1 MYKINF
7 KILTLVGSLS
17 FLSYF
22 IRIISLPIFSRL
34 LQPEDYG
41 YFAIGLI
48 IFEIVSNL
56 SAVGL
61 HHLIIQKKKINRN
74 FLNNVFLISSLFN
87 LILILTGLI
96 LMKLLISEKNIFIY
110 FSLFLLISYI
120 GMINSYFESISL
132 RYKNNPL
139 VSKSKIFSVL
149 FSILIGLVFAYC
161 GFEKW
166 SLIIMLFCDQFIYF
180 LIFLRKYLSNIQ
192 NPFLSKLNFNIL
204 DESKFFFFNQ
214 PLTLANK
221 YVDQF
226 VIFYFINITSLGLYS
241 RARVVNKVIENLIN
255 TISKQILFR
264 EFSLIRNNK
273 KKTIDYFTINS
284 LIFGII
290 NSTICAIVLTYSNP
304 LVSII
309 LGNKW
314 IDSARLLE
322 LIVFTLFLKSQW
334 RIFNT
339 ILQSLNK
346 LKIVNLIQILQLTI
360 VIISFFL
367 FGVNSVEMIIWIL
380 IFAQSISLILI
391 YLVSSH
397 YYEKLHK
404 AFFVVLL
411 INISS
416 FIFIYITLNYLN
428 ISLI

>member
-1 MYKINF
+1 MNF
-7 KILTLVGSLS
+7 KILTFVGSLS
-17 FLSYF
+17 LLSYF
-22 IRIISLPIFSRL
+22 MRIISLPIFSRL

-61 HHLIIQKKKINRN
+61 HHLIIQRKKINRN

-87 LILILTGLI
+87 LILILIGLI
-96 LMKLLISEKNIFIY
+96 LMKLLISEKNIFLYLSI
-110 FSLFLLISYI
+110 FLLISYI

-139 VSKSKIFSVL
+139 VSKSKVFSVIFSI
-149 FSILIGLVFAYC
+149 FIGLIFAFY

-166 SLIIMLFCDQFIYF
+166 SLIIMLFCDQLIYF
-180 LIFLRKYLSNIQ
+180 LLLLRKYLSNIQ
-192 NPFLSKLNFNIL
+192 NPFLSKLNVNIL

-221 YVDQF
+221 YIDQF
-226 VIFYFINITSLGLYS
+226 LIFYFINITSLGIYS
-241 RARVVNKVIENLIN
+241 RARVINKVVENLIN

-264 EFSLIRNNK
+264 EFSLIRNNE
-273 KKTIDYFTINS
+273 KKTINYFIFNS

-290 NSTICAIVLTYSNP
+290 NSIICAIVLTYSNT

-360 VIISFFL
+360 VIISFLFL
-367 FGVNSVEMIIWIL
+367 GVKSVETIIWIL
-380 IFAQSISLILI
+380 ISAQSISLLLI
-391 YLVSSH
+391 YLVSSY

-404 AFFVVLL
+404 AFLIVVLT
-411 INISS
+411 NIST
-416 FIFIYITLNYLN
+416 FIFIYIILKQLN
-428 ISLI
+428 ISLT

>member
-1 MYKINF
+1 MNF
-7 KILTLVGSLS
+7 KILTFVGSLS
-17 FLSYF
+17 LLSYLM
-22 IRIISLPIFSRL
+22 RIISLPIFSRL

-48 IFEIVSNL
+48 IFEIASNL

-61 HHLIIQKKKINRN
+61 HHLIIQRKKINRN

-87 LILILTGLI
+87 LILILIGLI
-96 LMKLLISEKNIFIY
+96 LMKLLISEKNIFLYLSI
-110 FSLFLLISYI
+110 FLLISYI

-139 VSKSKIFSVL
+139 VSKSKVFSVIFSI
-149 FSILIGLVFAYC
+149 FIGLIFAFY

-166 SLIIMLFCDQFIYF
+166 SLIIMLFCEQLIYF
-180 LIFLRKYLSNIQ
+180 LLLLRKYLSNIQ
-192 NPFLSKLNFNIL
+192 NPFLSKLNVNIL

-221 YVDQF
+221 YIDQF
-226 VIFYFINITSLGLYS
+226 LIFYFINITSLGIYS
-241 RARVVNKVIENLIN
+241 RARVINKVVENLIN

-264 EFSLIRNNK
+264 EFSLIRNNE
-273 KKTIDYFTINS
+273 KKTINYFIFNS

-290 NSTICAIVLTYSNP
+290 NSIICAIVLTYSNT

-346 LKIVNLIQILQLTI
+346 LKMVNLIQILQLTI
-360 VIISFFL
+360 VIISFLFL
-367 FGVNSVEMIIWIL
+367 GVKSVETIIWIL
-380 IFAQSISLILI
+380 ISAQSISLLLI
-391 YLVSSH
+391 YLVSSY

-404 AFFVVLL
+404 AFLIVVLT
-411 INISS
+411 NIST
-416 FIFIYITLNYLN
+416 FIFIYIILKQLN
-428 ISLI
+428 ISLT

>member
-1 MYKINF
+1 MNF
-7 KILTLVGSLS
+7 KILTFVGSLS
-17 FLSYF
+17 LLSYLM
-22 IRIISLPIFSRL
+22 RIISLPIFSRL

-48 IFEIVSNL
+48 IFEIASNL

-61 HHLIIQKKKINRN
+61 HHLIIQRKKINRN

-87 LILILTGLI
+87 LILILIGLI
-96 LMKLLISEKNIFIY
+96 LMKLLISEKNIFLYLSI
-110 FSLFLLISYI
+110 FLLISYI

-139 VSKSKIFSVL
+139 VSKSKVFSVIFSI
-149 FSILIGLVFAYC
+149 FIGLIFAFY

-166 SLIIMLFCDQFIYF
+166 SLIIMLFCEQLIYF
-180 LIFLRKYLSNIQ
+180 LLLLRKYLSNIK
-192 NPFLSKLNFNIL
+192 NPFLSKLNVNIL

-221 YVDQF
+221 YIDQF
-226 VIFYFINITSLGLYS
+226 LIFYFINITSLGIYS
-241 RARVVNKVIENLIN
+241 RARVINKVVENLIN

-264 EFSLIRNNK
+264 EFSLIRNNE
-273 KKTIDYFTINS
+273 KKTINYFIFNS

-290 NSTICAIVLTYSNP
+290 NSIICAIVLTYSNT

-346 LKIVNLIQILQLTI
+346 LKMVNLIQILQLTI
-360 VIISFFL
+360 VIISFLFL
-367 FGVNSVEMIIWIL
+367 GVKSVETIIWIL
-380 IFAQSISLILI
+380 ISAQSISLLLI
-391 YLVSSH
+391 YLVSSY

-404 AFFVVLL
+404 AFLIVVLT
-411 INISS
+411 NIST
-416 FIFIYITLNYLN
+416 FIFIYIILKQLN
-428 ISLI
+428 ISLT

>member
-1 MYKINF
+1 MNF
-7 KILTLVGSLS
+7 KILTFVGSLS
-17 FLSYF
+17 LLSYF
-22 IRIISLPIFSRL
+22 MRIISLPIFSRL

-61 HHLIIQKKKINRN
+61 HHLIIQRKKINRN

-87 LILILTGLI
+87 LILILIGLI
-96 LMKLLISEKNIFIY
+96 LMKLLISEKNIFLYLSI
-110 FSLFLLISYI
+110 FLLISYI

-139 VSKSKIFSVL
+139 VSKSKVFSVIFSI
-149 FSILIGLVFAYC
+149 FIGLIFAFY

-166 SLIIMLFCDQFIYF
+166 SLIIMLFCDQLIYF
-180 LIFLRKYLSNIQ
+180 LLLLRKYLSNIQ
-192 NPFLSKLNFNIL
+192 NPFLSKLNVNIL

-221 YVDQF
+221 YIDQF
-226 VIFYFINITSLGLYS
+226 LIFYFINITSLGIYS
-241 RARVVNKVIENLIN
+241 RARVINKVVENLIN

-264 EFSLIRNNK
+264 EFSLIRNNE
-273 KKTIDYFTINS
+273 KKTINYFIFNS

-290 NSTICAIVLTYSNP
+290 NSIICAIVLIYSNT

-360 VIISFFL
+360 VIISFLFL
-367 FGVNSVEMIIWIL
+367 SVKSVETIIWIL
-380 IFAQSISLILI
+380 ISAQSISLLLI
-391 YLVSSH
+391 YLVSSY

-404 AFFVVLL
+404 AFLIVVLT
-411 INISS
+411 NIST
-416 FIFIYITLNYLN
+416 FIFIYIILKQLN
-428 ISLI
+428 ISLT

>member
-1 MYKINF
+1 MNF
-7 KILTLVGSLS
+7 KILTFVGSLS
-17 FLSYF
+17 LLSYF
-22 IRIISLPIFSRL
+22 MRIISLPIFSRL

-61 HHLIIQKKKINRN
+61 HHLIIQRKKINQN

-87 LILILTGLI
+87 LILILIGLI
-96 LMKLLISEKNIFIY
+96 LMKLLISEKNIFLYLSI
-110 FSLFLLISYI
+110 FLLISYI

-139 VSKSKIFSVL
+139 VSKSKVFSVIFSI
-149 FSILIGLVFAYC
+149 FIGLIFAFY

-166 SLIIMLFCDQFIYF
+166 SLIIMLFCDQLIYF
-180 LIFLRKYLSNIQ
+180 LLLLRKYLSNIQ
-192 NPFLSKLNFNIL
+192 NPFLSKLNVNIL

-221 YVDQF
+221 YIDQF
-226 VIFYFINITSLGLYS
+226 LIFYFINITSLGIYS
-241 RARVVNKVIENLIN
+241 RARVINKVVENLIN

-264 EFSLIRNNK
+264 EFSLIRNNE
-273 KKTIDYFTINS
+273 KKTINYFIFNS

-290 NSTICAIVLTYSNP
+290 NSIICAIVLTYSNT

-360 VIISFFL
+360 VIISFLFL
-367 FGVNSVEMIIWIL
+367 GVKSVETIIWIL
-380 IFAQSISLILI
+380 ISAQSISLLLI
-391 YLVSSH
+391 YLVSSY

-404 AFFVVLL
+404 AFLIVVLT
-411 INISS
+411 NIST
-416 FIFIYITLNYLN
+416 FIFIYIILKQLN
-428 ISLI
+428 ISLT

>member
-1 MYKINF
+1 MNF

-17 FLSYF
+17 LLSYLM
-22 IRIISLPIFSRL
+22 RIISLPIFSRL

-48 IFEIVSNL
+48 IFEIASNV

-61 HHLIIQKKKINRN
+61 HHLIIQRKKINRN

-87 LILILTGLI
+87 LTLILIGLI
-96 LMKLLISEKNIFIY
+96 LMKLSISEKNIFLYLSI
-110 FSLFLLISYI
+110 FLLISYI
-120 GMINSYFESISL
+120 GMLNSYFESISL

-139 VSKSKIFSVL
+139 VSKSKVFSVIFSI
-149 FSILIGLVFAYC
+149 FIGLIFAFY

-166 SLIIMLFCDQFIYF
+166 SLIIMLLCEQLIYF
-180 LIFLRKYLSNIQ
+180 LLLLRKYLSNIQ
-192 NPFLSKLNFNIL
+192 NPFLSKLNVNIL

-221 YVDQF
+221 YIDQF
-226 VIFYFINITSLGLYS
+226 LIFYFVNITSLGLYS
-241 RARVVNKVIENLIN
+241 RARVINKVIENLTN

-264 EFSLIRNNK
+264 EFSLIRNDEE
-273 KKTIDYFTINS
+273 KTINYFIFNS

-290 NSTICAIVLTYSNP
+290 NSTICAIVLTYSNT

-360 VIISFFL
+360 VIISFLFL
-367 FGVNSVEMIIWIL
+367 GVKSVETIIWIL
-380 IFAQSISLILI
+380 ISAQSISLLLI
-391 YLVSSH
+391 YLLSS
-397 YYEKLHK
+397 YYYKKLHK
-404 AFFVVLL
+404 AFLIVVLT
-411 INISS
+411 NISS
-416 FIFIYITLNYLN
+416 FIFVYITLKQLN
-428 ISLI
+428 ISLT

>member
-1 MYKINF
+1 MNF
-7 KILTLVGSLS
+7 KILTFVGSLS
-17 FLSYF
+17 LLSYF
-22 IRIISLPIFSRL
+22 MRIISLPIFSRL

-61 HHLIIQKKKINRN
+61 HHLIIQRKKINQN

-87 LILILTGLI
+87 LILILIGLI
-96 LMKLLISEKNIFIY
+96 LMKLLISEKNIFLYLSI
-110 FSLFLLISYI
+110 FLLISYI

-139 VSKSKIFSVL
+139 VSKSKVFSVIFSI
-149 FSILIGLVFAYC
+149 FIGLIFAFY

-166 SLIIMLFCDQFIYF
+166 SLIIMLFCDQLIYF
-180 LIFLRKYLSNIQ
+180 LLLLRKYLSNIQ
-192 NPFLSKLNFNIL
+192 NPFLSKLNVNIL

-221 YVDQF
+221 YIDQF
-226 VIFYFINITSLGLYS
+226 LIFYFINITSLGIYS
-241 RARVVNKVIENLIN
+241 RARVINKVVENLIN

-264 EFSLIRNNK
+264 EFSLIRNNE
-273 KKTIDYFTINS
+273 KKTINYFIFNS

-290 NSTICAIVLTYSNP
+290 NSIICAIVLIYSNT

-360 VIISFFL
+360 VIISFLFL
-367 FGVNSVEMIIWIL
+367 GVKSVETIIWIL
-380 IFAQSISLILI
+380 ISAQSISLLLI
-391 YLVSSH
+391 YLVSSY

-404 AFFVVLL
+404 AFLIVVLT
-411 INISS
+411 NIST
-416 FIFIYITLNYLN
+416 FIFIYIILKQLN
-428 ISLI
+428 ISLT

>member
-1 MYKINF
+1 M
-7 KILTLVGSLS
+7 
-17 FLSYF
+17 
-22 IRIISLPIFSRL
+22 RIISLPIFSRL

-48 IFEIVSNL
+48 IFEIASNL

-61 HHLIIQKKKINRN
+61 HHLIIQRKKINRN

-87 LILILTGLI
+87 LILILIGLI
-96 LMKLLISEKNIFIY
+96 LMKLLISEKNIFLYLSI
-110 FSLFLLISYI
+110 FLLISYI

-139 VSKSKIFSVL
+139 VSKSKVFSVIFSI
-149 FSILIGLVFAYC
+149 FIGLIFAFY

-166 SLIIMLFCDQFIYF
+166 SLIIMLFCEQLIYF
-180 LIFLRKYLSNIQ
+180 LLLLRKYLSNIQ
-192 NPFLSKLNFNIL
+192 NPFLSKLNVNIL

-221 YVDQF
+221 YIDQF
-226 VIFYFINITSLGLYS
+226 LIFYFINITSLGIYS
-241 RARVVNKVIENLIN
+241 RARVINKVVENLIN

-264 EFSLIRNNK
+264 EFSLIRNNE
-273 KKTIDYFTINS
+273 KKTINYFIFNS

-290 NSTICAIVLTYSNP
+290 NSIICAIVLTYSNT

-346 LKIVNLIQILQLTI
+346 LKMVNLIQILQLTI
-360 VIISFFL
+360 VIISFLFL
-367 FGVNSVEMIIWIL
+367 GVKSVETIIWIL
-380 IFAQSISLILI
+380 ISAQSISLLLI
-391 YLVSSH
+391 YLVSSY

-404 AFFVVLL
+404 AFLIVVLT
-411 INISS
+411 NIST
-416 FIFIYITLNYLN
+416 FIFIYIILKQLN
-428 ISLI
+428 ISLT

>member
-1 MYKINF
+1 VNF
-7 KILTLVGSLS
+7 KILTFVGSLS
-17 FLSYF
+17 LLSYLM
-22 IRIISLPIFSRL
+22 RIISLPIFSRL

-48 IFEIVSNL
+48 IFEIASNL

-61 HHLIIQKKKINRN
+61 HHLIIQRKKINRN

-87 LILILTGLI
+87 LILILIGLI
-96 LMKLLISEKNIFIY
+96 LMKLLISEKNIFLYLSI
-110 FSLFLLISYI
+110 FLLISYI

-139 VSKSKIFSVL
+139 VSKSKVFSVIFSI
-149 FSILIGLVFAYC
+149 FIGLIFAFY

-166 SLIIMLFCDQFIYF
+166 SLIIMLFCEQLIYF
-180 LIFLRKYLSNIQ
+180 LLLLRKYLSNIQ
-192 NPFLSKLNFNIL
+192 NPFLSKLNVNIL

-221 YVDQF
+221 YIDQF
-226 VIFYFINITSLGLYS
+226 LIFYFINITSLGIYS
-241 RARVVNKVIENLIN
+241 RARVINKVVENLIN

-264 EFSLIRNNK
+264 EFSLIRNNE
-273 KKTIDYFTINS
+273 KKTINYFIFNS

-290 NSTICAIVLTYSNP
+290 NSIICAIVLTYSNT

-346 LKIVNLIQILQLTI
+346 LKMVNLIQILQLTI
-360 VIISFFL
+360 VIISFLFL
-367 FGVNSVEMIIWIL
+367 GVKSVETIIWIL
-380 IFAQSISLILI
+380 ISAQSISLLLI
-391 YLVSSH
+391 YLVSSY

-404 AFFVVLL
+404 AFLIVVLT
-411 INISS
+411 NIST
-416 FIFIYITLNYLN
+416 FIFIYIILKQLN
-428 ISLI
+428 ISLT

>member
-1 MYKINF
+1 MNF
-7 KILTLVGSLS
+7 KILTFVGSLS
-17 FLSYF
+17 LLSYLM
-22 IRIISLPIFSRL
+22 RIISLPIFSRL

-61 HHLIIQKKKINRN
+61 HHLIIQRKKINQN

-87 LILILTGLI
+87 LILILIGLI
-96 LMKLLISEKNIFIY
+96 LMKLLISEKNIFLYLSI
-110 FSLFLLISYI
+110 FLLISYI

-139 VSKSKIFSVL
+139 VSKSKVFSVIFSI
-149 FSILIGLVFAYC
+149 FIGLIFAFY

-166 SLIIMLFCDQFIYF
+166 SLIIMLFCDQLIYF
-180 LIFLRKYLSNIQ
+180 LLLLRKYLSNIQ
-192 NPFLSKLNFNIL
+192 NPFLSKLNVNIL

-221 YVDQF
+221 YIDQF
-226 VIFYFINITSLGLYS
+226 LIFYFINITSLGIYS
-241 RARVVNKVIENLIN
+241 RARVINKVVENLIN

-264 EFSLIRNNK
+264 EFSLIRNNE
-273 KKTIDYFTINS
+273 KKTINYFIFNS

-290 NSTICAIVLTYSNP
+290 NSIICAIVLTYSNT

-360 VIISFFL
+360 VIISFLFL
-367 FGVNSVEMIIWIL
+367 GVKSVETIIWIL
-380 IFAQSISLILI
+380 ISAQSISLLLI
-391 YLVSSH
+391 YLVSSY

-404 AFFVVLL
+404 AFLIVVLT
-411 INISS
+411 NIST
-416 FIFIYITLNYLN
+416 FIFIYIILKQLN
-428 ISLI
+428 ISLT